1 MRMSKGRLIVFSA
14 PSGCGK
20 GTMLAEIL
28 KDENYCVSVSA
39 TTRSPREGEVDG
51 VNYYF
56 MSKGDFLQRVADS
69 EFLEYAEYC
78 DNYYGTL
85 MSEVDGKLNEGKNV
99 ILEIEVQGAQKI
111 REKRPDALMIF
122 ILPPSVSE
130 LRRRLK
136 KRGTETDEVIEQR
149 VSQAA
154 REIEVAAEF
163 GGDGRHI
170 FQHADGEAVADHQS
184 FHTKDDTTT
193 PPRAANETSR
203 GLQVPA
209 GCLICQTP
217 D

>member
-154 REIEVAAEF
+154 REIEVAPKYDYAIVNDALEDAISDFFAVMRAEKLKTQF
-163 GGDGRHI
+163 SENTI
-170 FQHADGEAVADHQS
+170 
-184 FHTKDDTTT
+184 
-193 PPRAANETSR
+193 NEV
-203 GLQVPA
+203 LKNA
-209 GCLICQTP
+209 
-217 D
+217 

>member
-56 MSKGDFLQRVADS
+56 MSKGDFLQKVADS

-154 REIEVAAEF
+154 REIEAASKYDYAIVNDALEDAISDF
-163 GGDGRHI
+163 
-170 FQHADGEAVADHQS
+170 FAVM
-184 FHTKDDTTT
+184 
-193 PPRAANETSR
+193 RAEKLKTQFSENTINEVSKN
-203 GLQVPA
+203 A
-209 GCLICQTP
+209 
-217 D
+217 

>member
-154 REIEVAAEF
+154 REIEVASKYDYAIVNDALEDAISDFFAVMRAEKLKTQF
-163 GGDGRHI
+163 SENTI
-170 FQHADGEAVADHQS
+170 
-184 FHTKDDTTT
+184 
-193 PPRAANETSR
+193 NEV
-203 GLQVPA
+203 LKNA
-209 GCLICQTP
+209 
-217 D
+217 